1 MWHDKC
7 LELDMKVAIPQWQG
21 RVSPVFDVA
30 GSLLLIYLGH
40 GVEIDR
46 KGVALVEDTFW
57 GRARR
62 MAGLGIDTL
71 ICGAISRPLELA
83 LLYSGIEVISQ
94 ICGDVDQVL
103 EAYMKGRMRQEM
115 FFMPGCRGWQM
126 RHRRGRRNGGRP

>member
-7 LELDMKVAIPQWQG
+7 LELDMRVAIPQWQG

-30 GSLLLIYLGH
+30 GSLLLIDLGH
-40 GVEIDR
+40 GLEIDR
-46 KGVALVEDTFW
+46 KGVALVEDTPLE
-57 GRARR
+57 RAQS

-94 ICGDVDQVL
+94 ICGDVEQVL
-103 EAYMKGRMRQEM
+103 KAYIKGRMRQQI
-115 FFMPGCRGWQM
+115 FFMPGCSGWQR
-126 RHRRGRRNGGRP
+126 RHRRGKRGGNRP